1 VSVTDR
7 MPLTRRSF
15 FAGALGALVV
25 AGVAMLEVP
34 RLLPNLF
41 TRRYPPSPY
50 DDLFA
55 RLPDR
60 ENAARLGT
68 VVLRGRAKT
77 DPGTIAQTLREK
89 IGGHSL
95 ASAMADDVAE
105 NRLVEAQGWLLPESL
120 ADLCALA
127 ATAESA

>member
-1 VSVTDR
+1 

-25 AGVAMLEVP
+25 AGVAMLEAP

-41 TRRYPPSPY
+41 TPRYPRSPY

-55 RLPDR
+55 LLPDR

-68 VVLRGRAKT
+68 AVLRGRAKT
-77 DPGTIAQTLREK
+77 DMGTTAQTLRQK

-95 ASAMADDVAE
+95 ARAMARDVAE

-120 ADLCALA
+120 ADICALA
-127 ATAESA
+127 AMAESA